1 MKVLITGSL
10 GFSGRHLTKYLGG
23 KNNLRVFTTDIG
35 VSHQPD
41 FYTCDFAEYEAVL
54 RLIDKVAPD
63 QIYHLAGALSNDY
76 TIDYSSNV
84 LATKVLFD
92 AILTW
97 GRSCRVLLI
106 GSSAEYG
113 LIRESDNPVKETQV
127 LNPVSIY
134 GLTKVYQTHLMKLYH
149 QLYGINIVMART
161 FNLMGI
167 GMSERL
173 FVGRIFKQI
182 AEYKKG
188 TVGKI
193 KVGNLESR
201 RDYVDVSEA
210 IQYYELIINFGK
222 AGEIYNIGTG
232 CSIRMRDFLKNI
244 LLQNGL
250 DMSIVQEV
258 PFNQFNRLD
267 VADIYADITKVT
279 RLRDNHW
286 PALQPLTNPGLE

>member
-10 GFSGRHLTKYLGG
+10 GFSGRHLTEYLGE
-23 KNNLRVFTTDIG
+23 KNNLHVFTTDIG

-41 FYTCDFAEYEAVL
+41 FYTCDFTKYEEVL
-54 RLIDKVAPD
+54 RLIGNVAPD

-76 TIDYSSNV
+76 AIDYSSNV

-92 AILTW
+92 ALLTS
-97 GRSCRVLLI
+97 GRSCRVLLV

-113 LIRESDNPVKETQV
+113 LINKSDNPVKETQI

-149 QLYGINIVMART
+149 QLYGINVVMART
-161 FNLMGI
+161 FNLMGS

-173 FVGRIFKQI
+173 FVGRIFNQI
-182 AEYKKG
+182 TEYKKG
-188 TVGKI
+188 TAGSI
-193 KVGNLESR
+193 MVGNLESR
-201 RDYVDVSEA
+201 RDYIDISDA
-210 IQYYELIINFGK
+210 IQYYELIMNFGK
-222 AGEIYNIGTG
+222 DGEIYNIGTG

-258 PFNQFNRLD
+258 PIDLSNKLEVPDLF
-267 VADIYADITKVT
+267 ADITKVT

-286 PALQPLTNPGLE
+286 PDLKPLTNPGLK

>member
-10 GFSGRHLTKYLGG
+10 GFSGRHLNKYLGG

-35 VSHQPD
+35 VSHLPD
-41 FYTCDFAEYEAVL
+41 FFTCDFTKYEEVL
-54 RLIDKVAPD
+54 RLIVNVAPD

-76 TIDYSSNV
+76 AIDYSSNV

-92 AILTW
+92 ALLTS
-97 GRSCRVLLI
+97 GRSCRVLLV

-113 LIRESDNPVKETQV
+113 LINKSDNPVKETQI

-149 QLYGINIVMART
+149 QLYGINVVMART
-161 FNLMGI
+161 FNLMGS

-173 FVGRIFKQI
+173 FVGRIFNQI
-182 AEYKKG
+182 TEYKKG
-188 TVGKI
+188 TAGSI
-193 KVGNLESR
+193 MVGNLESR
-201 RDYVDVSEA
+201 RDYIDISDA
-210 IQYYELIINFGK
+210 IQYYELIMNFGK
-222 AGEIYNIGTG
+222 DGEIYNIGTG

-244 LLQNGL
+244 LFQNGL

-258 PFNQFNRLD
+258 PIDLSNKLEVPDLF
-267 VADIYADITKVT
+267 ADITKVT

-286 PALQPLTNPGLE
+286 PDLKPLTNPGLK